1 MSFPRSKKV
10 YDAPGLYE
18 YAVQA
23 LGRRM
28 RTVAELKRLLR
39 QKHFDGDRDAAIEA
53 VVIKLKDQRYL
64 NDANYAATFST
75 LRRDGNKFGSNRV
88 TNDLRAKGVHADVI
102 AKAISSTYSDVNE
115 ETLAREFLA
124 RKRIKKPSVGKRYDA
139 ASQKQAQKETARVFR
154 LLVRAGFRAG
164 VIITILKNWDTA
176 VDDEMLSAL
185 VEETEK

>member
-1 MSFPRSKKV
+1 MAFPRSKKI

-39 QKHFDGDRDAAIEA
+39 QKNFEGDRDAAIEA

-64 NDANYAATFST
+64 NDANFAATFST

-88 TNDLRAKGVHADVI
+88 TNDLRTKGVHADVI
-102 AKAISSTYSDVNE
+102 AKAVSIAYSEIDE
-115 ETLAREFLA
+115 EALA
-124 RKRIKKPSVGKRYDA
+124 
-139 ASQKQAQKETARVFR
+139 
-154 LLVRAGFRAG
+154 
-164 VIITILKNWDTA
+164 
-176 VDDEMLSAL
+176 
-185 VEETEK
+185 

>member
-1 MSFPRSKKV
+1 MAFQRSKKSV
-10 YDAPGLYE
+10 DAAGLYE

-39 QKHFDGDRDAAIEA
+39 QRNVEGDRDAAIEA
-53 VVIKLKDQRYL
+53 VVLKLKEQRYL
-64 NDANYAATFST
+64 NDANFAATFSA

-88 TNDLRAKGVHADVI
+88 TNDLRTKGVHGDVI
-102 AKAISSTYSDVNE
+102 AKAVTAAYSEVDE
-115 ETLAREFLA
+115 EKLAREFLS
-124 RKRIKKPSVGKRYDA
+124 RKRIKKPIVGKRYDA
-139 ASQKQAQKETARVFR
+139 ASYKQAQKETARVFR

-164 VIITILKNWDTA
+164 VIIKILKNWDVA